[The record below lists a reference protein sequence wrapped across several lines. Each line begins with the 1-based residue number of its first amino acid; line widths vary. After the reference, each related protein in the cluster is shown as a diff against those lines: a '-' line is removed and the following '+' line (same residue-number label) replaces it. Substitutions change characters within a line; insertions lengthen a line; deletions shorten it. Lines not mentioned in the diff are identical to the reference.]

1 MDSTRKVCLS
11 LAKLVSTYVSSI
23 AGTVLYNTS
32 HSTSTFLLY
41 KHKISWYKQHV
52 FWNFL
57 VCISC
62 FMYLDILCYFFAN
75 NYLICLWSFIIG
87 SLGIIA
93 EKSHKACCSVP
104 LGLLEIQIL
113 PQLNFLK
120 WNNLPYD
127 WLCKYFTE
135 LEYSLLGKRRGS
147 GRKARMNS
155 AVRRKEVQ
163 HSRRGRRLLLQC
175 MWIIFLIFSSSVDC
189 KMLLRRVAA
198 ISLACW
204 TVKA

>member
-1 MDSTRKVCLS
+1 MVQTTCFLEFPRLYKLLRVFGYIMLLFCQQLFDLS
-11 LAKLVSTYVSSI
+11 LIIHYWKFGDYSWEITQSS
-23 AGTVLYNTS
+23 
-32 HSTSTFLLY
+32 
-41 KHKISWYKQHV
+41 
-52 FWNFL
+52 
-57 VCISC
+57 
-62 FMYLDILCYFFAN
+62 
-75 NYLICLWSFIIG
+75 
-87 SLGIIA
+87 
-93 EKSHKACCSVP
+93 CCSVP
-104 LGLLEIQIL
+104 LGLFEIQIL

-127 WLCKYFTE
+127 WLCEYFTE

-155 AVRRKEVQ
+155 AVRRKEAQ